1 MAFQQISGTRTT
13 WINLVR
19 PTKADAETLRRL
31 YPYFHPLNIEDILSP
46 DERPKI
52 DDQDEYL
59 FVVMQFPIYDARTR
73 LSRPY
78 EINFFVG
85 RGFVIT
91 AHDGVL
97 SLLDDLFRDC
107 RDEDAVRAQMLGS
120 SAGHTFY
127 VIVDKLVDHVFP
139 ILRKVDGNIRGI
151 EEILFSNDDRRLI
164 RDITLVRRDII
175 ALRRIIRQ
183 QVPILENLERVER
196 VVIHEDLEDYFGD
209 ILDHLYRARDI
220 IDEDSEII
228 ASLASTADSLLNH
241 KINSVIRI
249 LTVFSVIMLPLT
261 FISSVYGM
269 NVDLPFD
276 DHPNAFLLV
285 MCMMVAIGALM
296 LLLFR
301 RRRWL

>member
-59 FVVMQFPIYDARTR
+59 FVVMQFPTYDARTR

-97 SLLDDLFRDC
+97 SLMDDLFRDC
-107 RDEDAVRAQMLGS
+107 RDEEDVRARMLGS

-139 ILRKVDGNIRGI
+139 ILRKVDGNIRAI

-164 RDITLVRRDII
+164 RDITVVRRDII

-196 VVIHEDLEDYFGD
+196 AVIHEDLEDYFGD

-220 IDEDSEII
+220 VDEDSEII

-276 DHPNAFLLV
+276 DHPTPSYWSSV
-285 MCMMVAIGALM
+285 
-296 LLLFR
+296 
-301 RRRWL
+301 